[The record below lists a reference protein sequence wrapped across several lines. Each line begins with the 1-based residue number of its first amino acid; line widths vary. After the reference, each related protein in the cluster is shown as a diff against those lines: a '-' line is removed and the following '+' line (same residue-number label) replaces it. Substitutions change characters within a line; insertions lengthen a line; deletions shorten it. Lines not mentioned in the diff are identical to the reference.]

1 VLPGQKSGCSGCP
14 VRAEGMLASLHGP
27 DPGLYFHED
36 GRLRSCQLAEDFG
49 GQKKNTIWKSAAK

>member
-1 VLPGQKSGCSGCP
+1 
-14 VRAEGMLASLHGP
+14 MLASLHGP

-36 GRLRSCQLAEDFG
+36 GRLRSCRLAEDFG